1 MRAKRGRVV
10 VMVWEVEEE
19 VVVVVVEGGK
29 QIGFEA

>member
-19 VVVVVVEGGK
+19 VVVVVEGGK